1 MKISSHEALE
11 GGEKLAKHYNELGI
25 HLVAARSFEKAVEC
39 YELAQEFVASP
50 KIKAQLFFNLGL
62 CYMKW
67 EKKDL
72 AIQCFDLASIK
83 APDYHRAKEYSDILK
98 A

>member
-1 MKISSHEALE
+1 MKISSEDVLQ

-25 HLVAARSFEKAVEC
+25 HLVAAKSFEKAVEC
-39 YELAQEFVASP
+39 YELAQEFVDSP

-72 AIQCFDLASIK
+72 AAKCFDLASIK
-83 APDYHRAKEYSDILK
+83 APEYAKAKEYSAMLQS
-98 A
+98 

>member
-1 MKISSHEALE
+1 MKISSAEVLE

-25 HLVAARSFEKAVEC
+25 HLVAGKSFEKAVEC
-39 YELAQEFVASP
+39 YELAQEFVDSP

-67 EKKDL
+67 DKKDL
-72 AIQCFDLASIK
+72 AAKCFNLASIK
-83 APDYHRAKEYSDILK
+83 APDYMRAKEYSQMLTN
-98 A
+98 

>member
-1 MKISSHEALE
+1 MKISSEDVLQ

-25 HLVAARSFEKAVEC
+25 HLVAAKSFEKAVEC
-39 YELAQEFVASP
+39 YELAQEFVDSP

-72 AIQCFDLASIK
+72 AATCFDLASIK
-83 APDYHRAKEYSDILK
+83 APEYAKAKEYSAMLRS
-98 A
+98 